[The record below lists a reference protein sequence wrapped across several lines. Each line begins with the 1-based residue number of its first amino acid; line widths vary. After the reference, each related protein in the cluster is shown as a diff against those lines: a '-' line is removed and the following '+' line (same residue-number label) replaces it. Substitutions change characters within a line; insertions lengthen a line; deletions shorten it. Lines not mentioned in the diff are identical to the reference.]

1 MSPQIERTRNLSNF
15 AFLRSEWP
23 ALFDEAA
30 RAEHSGV
37 GDPRTSCFYARRCV
51 EVAVAW
57 LYQADGTL
65 TQPYRDDLSARLAEP
80 SFRRLVGGDIQNK
93 MDLIRR
99 QGNMAVHKTK
109 PVLPSD
115 SMPILG
121 QLFQALYWLARNYT
135 RNPLNLPADGLQFDP
150 QQVPRPVPASV
161 KLQRQAELELRARKL
176 AEQDQALAKSREDN
190 AALAAEIAALQAQIK
205 VTKAANQARPD
216 THDYKESETRATH
229 IDVYLKEA
237 GWALDQP
244 RDREF
249 KVTGMPGKAGTGST
263 GAGFVD
269 YVLWGEDG
277 KPLGLVEA
285 KRSRRDPRA
294 GEQQAKL
301 YADRLESAFGQR
313 PIIFYT
319 NGEETWLWDDLSA
332 PPRRVQGF
340 YTRDELAL
348 LISRR
353 TSRRALADTVIDADI
368 VGRDYQQRAIRRIGE
383 AFEVNHQ
390 RQALVVM
397 ATGAGKTRTAIALV
411 DVLMRANWVKRV
423 LFLSDRVA
431 LVTQAVNAFKRH
443 LPDATTVNLVTDRDT
458 DGRVYVST
466 YPTMMGL
473 INESIKQ
480 DRFGAGYFDLVIIDE
495 AHRSVYQKYKAIFS
509 WFDSVLVGLTATPK
523 DDVDH
528 NTYSLFHLEDG
539 VPTDAYSLDEAVAA
553 KYLVPPRAVKVP
565 LKFLDRGIRYEDLSE
580 EERDRWDTLEW
591 DEDGEVPDAVSA
603 DAVNRWLFNT
613 DTVDKMLKTLMTAGH
628 RVAGGDRLGKT
639 IIFAKNDNHAKFI
652 KERFDTNYPEYRGAF
667 ARVITYSIEHAQGL
681 IDDLSI
687 TEKEPHIAISV
698 DMLDTGIDVPD
709 VVNLVFFKVVRS
721 KTKFWQMV
729 GRGTRLRPDLYGPGQ
744 DKQDFFIFDFC
755 GNLDF
760 FNAHPDVTDGRVA
773 QSLSGRL
780 FKARVELLT
789 AIPATADL
797 AWGST
802 DQPIELGHGTT
813 SEAGLRVDVA
823 HSLQNIV
830 MGMNLD
836 NFVVRPQRRLV
847 ETYFDLG
854 AWQVLTAA
862 DGPDVAESL
871 SDLPSS
877 VRDSDE
883 QAKRF
888 DLLVLHLQLSV
899 LGAEPNFDRLR
910 EQVRQLATALL
921 ELMNIPQ
928 VKAQQNL
935 LEDVAGDEWWVD
947 VTLPMLE
954 LLRRRVRSLVAL
966 IEKSKRLVVYTDFV
980 DELGDAIE
988 VTVSGLSIGADL
1000 ERFAAKARA
1009 YLRTHEDHLAL
1020 QKVRRN
1026 KPLST
1031 VDLAELERML
1041 IESGVGSPEDF
1052 ARATEQAHG
1061 LVLFVRQ
1068 LVGLDQEA
1076 ANEALSGFISGRT
1089 LSANQLDFLGLVV
1102 SYLTQHGVM
1111 AVDALYESPFTELAP
1126 TGPDYLF
1133 SGADIEELVGALNA
1147 VRATTQA
1154 VDSVA

>member
-1 MSPQIERTRNLSNF
+1 MSNF
-15 AFLRSEWP
+15 DFMRAEWP
-23 ALFDEAA
+23 DLVEEAA
-30 RAEHSGV
+30 RAEHNGI

-51 EVAVAW
+51 ELAVTW
-57 LYQADGTL
+57 LYEADGAL

-80 SFRRLVGGDIQNK
+80 SFRRLVGNDVHNK

-109 PVLPSD
+109 PVAPSD
-115 SMPILG
+115 SVPILG

-135 RNPLNLPADGLQFDP
+135 RDPANLPAAGLQFDP
-150 QQVPRPVPASV
+150 QQIPRPVPASV
-161 KLQRQAELELRARKL
+161 KLQRQVELELRARQL
-176 AEQDQALAKSREDN
+176 AEQDQALTKSREDN
-190 AALAAEIAALQAQIK
+190 AALAAEIADLQAQIK
-205 VTKAANQARPD
+205 LAKAANQAQPD
-216 THDYKESETRATH
+216 THDYRESETRAAH
-229 IDVYLKEA
+229 IDIYLKEA

-249 KVTGMPGKAGTGST
+249 KVIGMPNKAGTGKT
-263 GAGFVD
+263 GTGFVD

-285 KRSRRDPRA
+285 KRSRRDSRA

-301 YADRLESAFGQR
+301 YADCLEAAYGQR

-319 NGEETWLWDDLSA
+319 NGEETWLWDDLAA

-348 LISRR
+348 LITRR
-353 TSRRALADTVIDADI
+353 TSRRPLADTVIDADI

-495 AHRSVYQKYKAIFS
+495 AHRSVYQKYKAIFF
-509 WFDSVLVGLTATPK
+509 WFDSLLVGLTATPK

-565 LKFLDRGIRYEDLSE
+565 LKFLDRGIRYDDLSE
-580 EERDRWDTLEW
+580 DERDHWDTLEW
-591 DEDGEVPDAVSA
+591 DEDGQVPDAVTA
-603 DAVNRWLFNT
+603 DAINKWLFNI

-639 IIFAKNDNHAKFI
+639 IIFAKNDNHAKFV
-652 KERFDTNYPEYRGAF
+652 KERFDINYPEYNGTF
-667 ARVITYSIEHAQGL
+667 ARVITYSVEHTQTL
-681 IDDLSI
+681 IDDFSI
-687 TEKEPHIAISV
+687 TDKPPHIAISV

-721 KTKFWQMV
+721 KSKFWQMV
-729 GRGTRLRPDLYGPGQ
+729 GRGTRLRPDLFGPGQ

-773 QSLSGRL
+773 PSLASRL

-789 AIPATADL
+789 TIPADI
-797 AWGST
+797 AWSAANQQVEIGDGTET
-802 DQPIELGHGTT
+802 D
-813 SEAGLRVDVA
+813 AGLRLDVA
-823 HSLQNIV
+823 HTLQTIV
-830 MGMNLD
+830 AGMNLD

-854 AWQVLTAA
+854 AWEVLSAA
-862 DGPDVAESL
+862 DGPEVAENL
-871 SDLPSS
+871 SDLPSAVS
-877 VRDSDE
+877 DTDE

-888 DLLVLHLQLSV
+888 DLLALHLQLSV

-921 ELMNIPQ
+921 ELTNIPQ
-928 VKAQQNL
+928 VKAQQDL

-954 LLRRRVRSLVAL
+954 LLRRRVRSLVGL
-966 IEKSKRLVVYTDFV
+966 IEKSKRFIVYTDFI
-980 DELGDAIE
+980 DELGAVSE
-988 VTVSGLSIGADL
+988 VALSGLTVGADL
-1000 ERFAAKARA
+1000 ERFQAKARV
-1009 YLRTHEDHLAL
+1009 YLRAHQDHLAL
-1020 QKVRRN
+1020 QTVRRN
-1026 KPLST
+1026 KPLSA
-1031 VDLAELERML
+1031 VDLTELERML
-1041 IESGVGSPEDF
+1041 IESGAGSPEDL
-1052 ARATEQAHG
+1052 ARAAEQAEG
-1061 LVLFVRQ
+1061 LALFVRR

-1076 ANEALSGFISGRT
+1076 ANDALSGFISGRT

-1102 SYLTQHGVM
+1102 SYLTEHGVM
-1111 AVDALYESPFTELAP
+1111 EPGSLYESPFTELAP
-1126 TGPDYLF
+1126 LGPNSLF
-1133 SGADIEELVGALNA
+1133 SGADIDELVGVLDA
-1147 VRATTQA
+1147 VRATAQA